1 MKTVVKNVV
10 SAVALVVVICEV
22 SYIAGFQMERGRMDA
37 EKGYSLF
44 VGDPKSSVFKQIAR
58 IQLGW

>member
-22 SYIAGFQMERGRMDA
+22 SYMVGFQMERGRADA
-37 EKGYSLF
+37 MRGYHLF
-44 VGDPKSSVFKQIAR
+44 SGDPKSNTFQHLAR
-58 IQLGW
+58 VQLGW